1 MRCFR
6 AASVSM
12 RSVMSRM
19 VAAKNIWP
27 SDFHDDKD
35 ISMGNSNPSFLRP
48 VRLTYRPSYDHKD
61 GKEDMIWPLGAD
73 VLSL

>member
-35 ISMGNSNPSFLRP
+35 LKPLALWKLIEALEKQGD
-48 VRLTYRPSYDHKD
+48 TTEAEIYRKQLKSEFPNWKA
-61 GKEDMIWPLGAD
+61 P
-73 VLSL
+73 